1 MDTGKRVVF
10 LVTEDWYFYSHRMPI
25 ARGLIRSGCEVVL
38 LTRVNQHKDR
48 IEQEGINVIP
58 LGLKRESKHIVWEI
72 KAVIEIALLYRKL
85 KPHLVHHVAVK
96 PILYGSIAAILTGV
110 PKVVNAFAGLGFIFS
125 EKKRRIS
132 RLIRWGFIQA
142 YRSVF
147 ISKKIHAIFQNP
159 EDKALFEQLKI
170 VNKKQS
176 TLIRGSGVDPDQ
188 YRCIK
193 EPKGTVTILFGARM
207 LWDNGVGE
215 LIRAARILKKEGL
228 IFQVILAGVPDPSNP
243 NSVDTQTLRKWH
255 DQGIAEWVGFQTDM
269 AKLFS
274 QVHIVT
280 LPSYREGVSKFLI
293 EAASCGRPIVTTDT
307 PGCREIVLDNKNGFL
322 VPVKDAEALA
332 GALSRLIRDPG
343 LRKKMGSCGRAMVLK
358 SFSDKIVVEKTMA
371 FYRQVWN

>member
-1 MDTGKRVVF
+1 MDTDKRVVF

-25 ARGLIRSGCEVVL
+25 ARGLIKSGCEVVL
-38 LTRVNQHKDR
+38 LTRVNQHKAR
-48 IEQEGINVIP
+48 IEQEGVNVIP
-58 LGLKRESKHIVWEI
+58 LGLKRESKNIIFEI

-125 EKKRRIS
+125 EKKKQIS

-147 ISKKIHAIFQNP
+147 MSGKIHAIFQNP

-176 TLIRGSGVDPDQ
+176 TLIRGSGVDPEQ

-207 LWDNGVGE
+207 LWDKGVGE

-228 IFQVILAGVPDPSNP
+228 IFRVILAGVPDPSNP

-255 DQGIAEWVGFQTDM
+255 DQGIAEWFGFQTDM

-307 PGCREIVLDNKNGFL
+307 SGCREIVVDNKNGFL

-332 GALSRLIRDPG
+332 GALSKLICDPG
-343 LRKKMGSCGRAMVLK
+343 LRKKMGSCGRIMVLQ
-358 SFSDKIVVEKTMA
+358 SFSDKIVVEKTLA

>member
-1 MDTGKRVVF
+1 MDTDKRVVF

-25 ARGLIRSGCEVVL
+25 ARGLIKSGCEVIL
-38 LTRVNQHKDR
+38 LTRVNQHKAR

-58 LGLKRESKHIVWEI
+58 LGLKRESKNIIFEI
-72 KAVIEIALLYRKL
+72 KAVIEIALLYWKL

-110 PKVVNAFAGLGFIFS
+110 PKAVNAFAGLGFIFS
-125 EKKRRIS
+125 EKKKQIS

-147 ISKKIHAIFQNP
+147 MSGKIHAIFQNP

-176 TLIRGSGVDPDQ
+176 TLIRGSGVDPEQ

-193 EPKGTVTILFGARM
+193 ESKGTVTILFGARM
-207 LWDNGVGE
+207 LWDKGVGE

-228 IFQVILAGVPDPSNP
+228 AFRVLLAGAPDPSNP
-243 NSVDTQTLRKWH
+243 NSVGEDKLKKWH
-255 DQGIAEWVGFQTDM
+255 DQGVVEWIGYQDNM
-269 AKLFS
+269 EKLLAN
-274 QVHIVT
+274 VHIAV

-307 PGCREIVLDNKNGFL
+307 PGCREIVVDNKNGFL

-332 GALSRLIRDPG
+332 GALSKLIRDPG
-343 LRKKMGSCGRAMVLK
+343 LRKKMGSCGRTMVLQ
-358 SFSDKIVVEKTMA
+358 SFSDKIVVEKTLA